1 MAKKATKKATKRNT
15 IKAGPVSVTLG
26 NKKSGWYL

>member
-1 MAKKATKKATKRNT
+1 MAKKATKRNT